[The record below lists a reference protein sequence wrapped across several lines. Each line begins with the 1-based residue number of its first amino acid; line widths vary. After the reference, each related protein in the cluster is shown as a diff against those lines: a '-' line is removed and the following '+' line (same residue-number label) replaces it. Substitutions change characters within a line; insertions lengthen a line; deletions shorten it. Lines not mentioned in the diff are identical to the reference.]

1 MVLEADSEAVTAEA
15 SVAELVA
22 SEVVTA
28 VASVVVTEVAS
39 VAATEEAS
47 AVHLA
52 VDSEAAVASEK
63 QKRHN

>member
-1 MVLEADSEAVTAEA
+1 MVLEADSEAVTAAA

-22 SEVVTA
+22 SEAVTA
-28 VASVVVTEVAS
+28 VASVAVTEEV
-39 VAATEEAS
+39 S